1 MYKLARTALFNL
13 SAETAHD
20 LAMDVIGAGNRLGMT
35 KLMAPKVPSI
45 PREVMGIT
53 FENPVGLAAGLDK
66 DGSCIDGLGSL
77 GFGFIELGT
86 VTPVGQPGNPKPR
99 MFRVVEK
106 EGLINRMGF
115 NNKGVD
121 NLIANVQKSSYKG
134 VIGINIGKNLSTA
147 VEDAN
152 GDYLHCL
159 RKVYPHAGYIA
170 VNLSS
175 PNTPGLR
182 KLQYGEAL
190 KSLLG
195 ALKEEQA
202 VLTERYGRKVPLA
215 VKIAPD
221 MTHEEIAEV
230 AAELIAFD
238 FEGAIATNTTLD
250 RESVMGLKYAD
261 EQGGL
266 SGAPLTLKS
275 TEVIRTLAGEL
286 SGKLPVIGVG
296 GIMDGATAAEK
307 IQAGASLVQVYSGFI
322 YKGPQLIKEAAEAVY
337 AASK

>member
-195 ALKEEQA
+195 CLKEEQA
-202 VLTERYGRKVPLA
+202 ILAEKFGRKVPLA

-238 FEGAIATNTTLD
+238 IEGAIATNTTLD
-250 RESVMGLKYAD
+250 RESVLGLKHAE

-307 IQAGASLVQVYSGFI
+307 IEAGASLVQVYSGFI

-337 AASK
+337 AVSK

>member
-1 MYKLARTALFNL
+1 MYKIARTALFNL

-99 MFRVVEK
+99 MFRIVEK

-121 NLIANVQKSSYKG
+121 NLIANVQKSNYKG

-152 GDYLHCL
+152 ADYLHCL

-195 ALKEEQA
+195 ALKEEQSI
-202 VLTERYGRKVPLA
+202 LTGKYGRKIPLA

-238 FEGAIATNTTLD
+238 IEGAIATNTTLD
-250 RESVMGLKYAD
+250 RESVMGLKNAD
-261 EQGGL
+261 EMGGL

-275 TEVIRTLAGEL
+275 TEVIRT
-286 SGKLPVIGVG
+286 PVWRTVRQ
-296 GIMDGATAAEK
+296 TAYHWCGRYYGRRYCCRED
-307 IQAGASLVQVYSGFI
+307 
-322 YKGPQLIKEAAEAVY
+322 
-337 AASK
+337 